1 MCDSKFNEIVGEY
14 GVRGVNCSWLDN
26 SRRYREWQPQWQLQ
40 FQCSTIMFFLRILY

>member
-26 SRRYREWQPQWQLQ
+26 SRRYREWQPRMAIAISMFYYYVL
-40 FQCSTIMFFLRILY
+40 STYSL